1 MKRRFAAA
9 LLIATLPLGL
19 AACANTK
26 SENTPAASST
36 QKPTPSASAS
46 SSATP
51 TQKADTQ
58 SKKEAC
64 RIIVS
69 GLEPIQNL
77 DLEDP
82 DQREEG
88 FAYLFKALGSDEITN
103 SEVKAAADTALADAQ
118 ALHDF
123 IVANSDSEIT
133 EEIEAEGQ
141 QLQSTSTTSYRALR
155 AMCAAKE

>member
-1 MKRRFAAA
+1 VKRRLAAA

-26 SENTPAASST
+26 SESAPAASST

-69 GLEPIQNL
+69 GLKPIQDLNL
-77 DLEDP
+77 VDP

-88 FAYLFKALGSDEITN
+88 FAQLFKALSSDEITN
-103 SEVKAAADTALADAQ
+103 SEVKEAADKALADAQ
-118 ALHDF
+118 AFHDF

-133 EEIEAEGQ
+133 EEIEAEAQ
-141 QLQSTSTTSYRALR
+141 QLQSTSTASYRALR
-155 AMCAAKE
+155 TMCTANE

>member
-1 MKRRFAAA
+1 MKRRLAAA

-26 SENTPAASST
+26 SESAPATSST

-46 SSATP
+46 SSAAP

-69 GLEPIQNL
+69 GLEPLLNL
-77 DLEDP
+77 NLADP
-82 DQREEG
+82 EQREEG
-88 FAYLFKALGSDEITN
+88 LAQLIEALSSDKITN
-103 SEVKAAADTALADAQ
+103 SEVKAAADTAFADGK
-118 ALHDF
+118 ALQDF
-123 IVANSDSEIT
+123 IAANADSEVT
-133 EEIEAEGQ
+133 EEVEAEAQ
-141 QLQSTSTTSYRALR
+141 QLQSTFLTSIRALR
-155 AMCAAKE
+155 TMCTANE

>member
-1 MKRRFAAA
+1 MKRRLAAA

-26 SENTPAASST
+26 SESAPATSST

-64 RIIVS
+64 RIVVS
-69 GLEPIQNL
+69 GLKPIQDLNL
-77 DLEDP
+77 VDP

-88 FAYLFKALGSDEITN
+88 FAQLFKALSSDEITN
-103 SEVKAAADTALADAQ
+103 SEVKEAADKALADAQ

-123 IVANSDSEIT
+123 IAANADSEVT
-133 EEIEAEGQ
+133 EEIEAEAQ
-141 QLQSTSTTSYRALR
+141 QLQSTYLTSFRALR
-155 AMCAAKE
+155 TMCTANK

>member
-1 MKRRFAAA
+1 MKRRLAVA

-26 SENTPAASST
+26 SESTPAASST

-69 GLEPIQNL
+69 GLEPIQDLNL
-77 DLEDP
+77 MDP
-82 DQREEG
+82 EQREEG
-88 FAYLFKALGSDEITN
+88 FAHLFKALGSDEITN

-133 EEIEAEGQ
+133 EEIEAEAQ

-155 AMCAAKE
+155 AMCTANE

>member
-1 MKRRFAAA
+1 LKRRLAAA

-26 SENTPAASST
+26 SESAPATSST

-77 DLEDP
+77 NLADP
-82 DQREEG
+82 EQREEG
-88 FAYLFKALGSDEITN
+88 YAHLFKALSSDKITN
-103 SEVKAAADTALADAQ
+103 SEVKAAADTAFADAK

-133 EEIEAEGQ
+133 EEIEAEAQ

-155 AMCAAKE
+155 AMCAANE

>member
-1 MKRRFAAA
+1 M
-9 LLIATLPLGL
+9 
-19 AACANTK
+19 
-26 SENTPAASST
+26 
-36 QKPTPSASAS
+36 
-46 SSATP
+46 
-51 TQKADTQ
+51 
-58 SKKEAC
+58 
-64 RIIVS
+64 S
-69 GLEPIQNL
+69 GLKPIQNL

-88 FAYLFKALGSDEITN
+88 YAHLFKALSSDEITN
-103 SEVKAAADTALADAQ
+103 SEVKAAADKALADAQ